1 MPAFHT
7 PITYRLGLLATAMVV
22 IGCSPQRPSAPA
34 ESAVYVTT
42 VRNETSD
49 MQRVFS
55 GSIRPRIESDIGF
68 RVGGRVTERLVELGE
83 PVRAGQVMARLDP
96 TDYRL
101 AVQAAADQQRAAE
114 VDAVQSASDA
124 ERFRRLMGDGSVGA
138 ADAERQQARADAA
151 AARLKQAQSQLELA
165 RNRAGYAALTA
176 PFDGVVTALRLELGQ
191 MVTEGQAVVSV
202 ARPGELEVVVDVP
215 EALVADL
222 QQWRAEAVPGFGTES
237 VGVGAVSSA
246 QPIALR
252 LREMAPS
259 AHPVSRTTRVRY
271 AMVSP
276 TQIKTVHMGMS
287 AEVRLRQPG
296 TTTGATLP
304 VGALL
309 TTTEGTFVWT
319 VDAADGALMRQKV
332 QLQSQTTGQVRVG
345 GLKDGALV
353 VTAGAQKLDA
363 GMKVR
368 PVARPLAEAL
378 SPVAAR

>member
-1 MPAFHT
+1 
-7 PITYRLGLLATAMVV
+7 
-22 IGCSPQRPSAPA
+22 
-34 ESAVYVTT
+34 
-42 VRNETSD
+42 
-49 MQRVFS
+49 
-55 GSIRPRIESDIGF
+55 
-68 RVGGRVTERLVELGE
+68 
-83 PVRAGQVMARLDP
+83 
-96 TDYRL
+96 
-101 AVQAAADQQRAAE
+101 
-114 VDAVQSASDA
+114 
-124 ERFRRLMGDGSVGA
+124 
-138 ADAERQQARADAA
+138 
-151 AARLKQAQSQLELA
+151 
-165 RNRAGYAALTA
+165 
-176 PFDGVVTALRLELGQ
+176 
-191 MVTEGQAVVSV
+191 
-202 ARPGELEVVVDVP
+202 
-215 EALVADL
+215 
-222 QQWRAEAVPGFGTES
+222 
-237 VGVGAVSSA
+237 
-246 QPIALR
+246 
-252 LREMAPS
+252 
-259 AHPVSRTTRVRY
+259 
-271 AMVSP
+271 MVSP